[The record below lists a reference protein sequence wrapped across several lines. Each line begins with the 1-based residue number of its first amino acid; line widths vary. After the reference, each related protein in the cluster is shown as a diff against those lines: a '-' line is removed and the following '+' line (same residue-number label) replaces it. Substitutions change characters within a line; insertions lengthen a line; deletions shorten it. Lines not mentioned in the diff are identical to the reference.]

1 MFFVG
6 RQHDPFGVIR
16 IETVSAERTA
26 VFFVRNEI
34 GSAGRAVLF
43 DEKLSVR
50 LSFIGVSCS
59 LQSECSSG
67 FLRVRF
73 FVFGEIRFAYADIG
87 GYRGCV
93 LRVDDF
99 FQNDRT
105 YAVVKQLIAAGVLLK
120 SLGYAGSEVVFRIKL
135 NPLRQL
141 IVPQLPGKR
150 QSRQRREHQNRR
162 AHTCRQ
168 GYLGILYQVE
178 AEKFGEKQ
186 YRHAP
191 EQQQKLSEIVPDML
205 VDLKN
210 LGLPVVKI
218 RLNPCAAVFADY
230 LLTAERDLGTA

>member
-1 MFFVG
+1 MSNNPIIRILLVFVG

-99 FQNDRT
+99 FRM
-105 YAVVKQLIAAGVLLK
+105 
-120 SLGYAGSEVVFRIKL
+120 
-135 NPLRQL
+135 
-141 IVPQLPGKR
+141 IVPTL
-150 QSRQRREHQNRR
+150 
-162 AHTCRQ
+162 
-168 GYLGILYQVE
+168 
-178 AEKFGEKQ
+178 
-186 YRHAP
+186 
-191 EQQQKLSEIVPDML
+191 
-205 VDLKN
+205 
-210 LGLPVVKI
+210 
-218 RLNPCAAVFADY
+218 
-230 LLTAERDLGTA
+230 